1 LPKTLVTSAMML
13 ALAGSLAHAASSN
26 DETFANAALRELH
39 NLAVASAQSERAAKD
54 NDPLGCRDAY
64 GRLQKAAHEAL
75 TNMHQISFAPIDAL
89 KHVSALLRISNSS
102 PAGCPYLDVVTRT
115 NILPMMAGQAIAGL
129 RTDYAIGGADWY
141 TVGASGTI
149 EAKNPLRYA
158 QSLSDQSY
166 SWIDVRSKGKVFI
179 GVSDWKAEMAS
190 HDVGDPAIEDSGNNL
205 KTVEVGYR
213 KNSSDENTYV
223 YFYRS
228 RGEAQAAAQAAKKQ
242 AEDDAKAEADAK
254 ASNVMWRQ
262 KLMSLPFMIA
272 NRDVGF
278 KAVYAVCKPTG
289 KNAKGDNTCSDE
301 GSHDWSDNPTVP
313 YRWFGDVEGCENA
326 TFKLNTEHPIKV
338 APDESFVVYCMPA
351 PKVSGRA
358 VKGYKMIFAL
368 IAPGADDNLYADLRE
383 SASQAVRL
391 FKTFNTCYDAVDA
404 AYSNTMKE
412 LGADEGGNLLSDKT
426 KSISL
431 TATCVRVY

>member
-1 LPKTLVTSAMML
+1 VL

-39 NLAVASAQSERAAKD
+39 NLAAASAQSERAAKD
-54 NDPLGCRDAY
+54 SDRLGCRDAY

-75 TNMHQISFAPIDAL
+75 TNMHQMSFAPIDAL
-89 KHVSALLRISNSS
+89 ERVSELLRVSNMS
-102 PAGCPYLDVVTRT
+102 PDGCPNDVVTRT
-115 NILPMMAGQAIAGL
+115 NILPMTAGQAIVGL

-141 TVGASGTI
+141 TVGASGTV

-166 SWIDVRSKGKVFI
+166 SWIDVRPKGKVFI

-190 HDVGDPAIEDSGNNL
+190 HDVGDPAIENSGNNL

-213 KNSSDENTYV
+213 KKSGDENTYV
-223 YFYRS
+223 YFYRT
-228 RGEAQAAAQAAKKQ
+228 RAEAQTAAQATKKQ

-254 ASNVMWRQ
+254 ASSVMWKQ
-262 KLMSLPFMIA
+262 KLVSLPLMIA
-272 NRDVGF
+272 NRDAGF
-278 KAVYAVCKPTG
+278 KAVYAVCKPAG
-289 KNAKGDNTCSDE
+289 KNAKGDDTCSEE

-313 YRWFGDVEGCENA
+313 YRWFSDLEGCEGA
-326 TFKLNTEHPIKV
+326 TIKLTMEHPIKV
-338 APDESFVVYCMPA
+338 APDDSFVVYCMPA

-358 VKGYKMIFAL
+358 VKGYKMTFAL
-368 IAPGADDNLYADLRE
+368 MASEADANLYADLRE

-412 LGADEGGNLLSDKT
+412 LGADEDGYLLSDKT

-431 TATCVRVY
+431 TANCVRVY

>member
-158 QSLSDQSY
+158 QSL
-166 SWIDVRSKGKVFI
+166 
-179 GVSDWKAEMAS
+179 
-190 HDVGDPAIEDSGNNL
+190 
-205 KTVEVGYR
+205 
-213 KNSSDENTYV
+213 
-223 YFYRS
+223 S